1 MEQNLLINKI
11 SLTEVLHQHKS
22 SDLEQLSNK
31 IFLGLDLSK
40 ATITD
45 YKYRI
50 GKFIE
55 FVVATGF
62 ERNTLLNYKRKL
74 HDSNFSISTKN
85 KYFISAK
92 IFLRELYRLD
102 YLDKDI
108 TTNIKGFKQHQ
119 GHRKDGLTE
128 DDILVIQEHCSTL
141 TPTPENLRLKALL
154 ALLLFQGLRQ
164 IEICRIDINDIDLKN
179 RCAFITGKGR
189 HDKEIV
195 WLHPYAVKAVRE
207 YIKLENISSGALF
220 QSKSNFC
227 NGNRLTTKSIRAII
241 KALLNGLGLDGTTHG
256 FRHFFTTKLIKS
268 YKGELLTVSKYT
280 RHRSI
285 QMLEVYNDEI
295 IRQADLPRFY
305 NVFNDIKI

>member
-1 MEQNLLINKI
+1 MKHNLLISKI
-11 SLTEVLHQHKS
+11 SLTEVLHQQKS
-22 SDLEQLSNK
+22 SDLENLSNK

-40 ATITD
+40 ATIKD

-74 HDSNFSISTKN
+74 HDSDFSISTKN

-108 TTNIKGFKQHQ
+108 TTNIKGFKQNQ
-119 GHRKDGLTE
+119 GHKKDGLTE
-128 DDILVIQEHCSTL
+128 DDILIIQEHCKSL
-141 TPTPENLRLKALL
+141 APTSENLRLKALI
-154 ALLLFQGLRQ
+154 ALLLYNGLRQ
-164 IEICRIDINDIDLKN
+164 IEICRIDVNDIDLKN
-179 RCAFITGKGR
+179 KCAFITGKGR
-189 HDKEIV
+189 DDKETI
-195 WLHPYAVKAVRE
+195 WLHPYTVKAIRE
-207 YIKLENISSGALF
+207 YIRIEKITTGALF
-220 QSKSNFC
+220 KSKSNFC
-227 NGNRLTTKSIRAII
+227 NGNHLTTKSIRAII
-241 KALLNGLGLDGTTHG
+241 KALFNELHIDGTTHG
-256 FRHFFTTKLIKS
+256 FRHFFATKLIKS

>member
-1 MEQNLLINKI
+1 VKHNLFISKI
-11 SLTEVLHQHKS
+11 SSSDVLHSYKS
-22 SDLEQLSNK
+22 SDLENLSSK
-31 IFLGLDLSK
+31 IFLGLDLSNT
-40 ATITD
+40 TITD

-50 GKFIE
+50 GRFVE
-55 FVVATGF
+55 FVIKNGF
-62 ERNTLLNYKRKL
+62 ERNTLLNYKRQL
-74 HDSNFSISTKN
+74 HESNFSISTKN

-108 TTNIKGFKQHQ
+108 TTNIKGFRQNQ
-119 GHRKDGLTE
+119 GHKKDGLSDE
-128 DDILVIQEHCSTL
+128 DILIIQKYCREL
-141 TPTPENLRLKALL
+141 DPTSKNLRLKALL

-164 IEICRIDINDIDLKN
+164 IEICRIDVNDIDLKN
-179 RCAFITGKGR
+179 KCVFVTGKGR
-189 HDKEIV
+189 DDKEIV
-195 WLHPYAVKAVRE
+195 WLHPYTVKAIKD
-207 YIKLENISSGALF
+207 YIKIEKLGDGALF
-220 QSKSNFC
+220 QSKSNFSY
-227 NGNRLTTKSIRAII
+227 GNRLTTKSIRAIM
-241 KALLNGLGLDGTTHG
+241 KDLLNELHIDGTTHG
-256 FRHFFTTKLIKS
+256 FRHFFTTKLIKN

>member
-1 MEQNLLINKI
+1 MKHNLFI
-11 SLTEVLHQHKS
+11 SEISSSDVLHSYKS
-22 SDLEQLSNK
+22 SDLENLSNK

-40 ATITD
+40 PTITD

-50 GKFIE
+50 GKFVE
-55 FVVATGF
+55 FIKENGF
-62 ERNTLLNYKRKL
+62 ERNTLLNYKRQL
-74 HDSNFSISTKN
+74 HESNFSISTKN

-108 TTNIKGFKQHQ
+108 TVNIKGFKQNQ
-119 GHRKDGLTE
+119 GHKKDGLTE
-128 DDILVIQEHCSTL
+128 DDILIIQEHCKAL
-141 TPTPENLRLKALL
+141 TPTSENLRLKALL
-154 ALLLFQGLRQ
+154 AFFLFQGLRQ
-164 IEICRIDINDIDLKN
+164 IEVCRMDINDIDLKN
-179 RCAFITGKGR
+179 KCVFITGKGR
-189 HDKEIV
+189 DDKEIV
-195 WLHPYAVKAVRE
+195 WLHPYTVKAIKD
-207 YIKLENISSGALF
+207 YINIEKINTGAVF
-220 QSKSNFC
+220 KSKSNFC
-227 NGNRLTTKSIRAII
+227 NGNRLTTKSIGAII
-241 KALLNGLGLDGTTHG
+241 KALLNDLDIDGTTHG
-256 FRHFFTTKLIKS
+256 FRHFFTTKLIKN